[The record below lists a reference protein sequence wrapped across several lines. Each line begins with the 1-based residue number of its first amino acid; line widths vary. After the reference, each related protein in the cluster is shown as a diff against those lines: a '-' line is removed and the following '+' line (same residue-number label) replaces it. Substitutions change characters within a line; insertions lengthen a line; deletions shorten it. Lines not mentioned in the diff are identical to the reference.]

1 MRALRRVWA
10 VGIPSIVLMAAAPQL
25 PPFQASVDLVRLQV
39 VVLDRAGD
47 PVPRLREADFEV
59 FENGSRQV
67 VSSFAEGRGDGRVP
81 LHLGLMLDKSRSMDL
96 DIKAASNA
104 AVKFISLFT
113 EARDVTLVDFD
124 SGVRLGQ
131 FVPENYPYLFERIR
145 QLKLGWGTAL
155 YDAMSRYLETVRTR
169 DGQHILVIYSDGGDS
184 RSGSTFNNLVNRL
197 RDGNVIVYAIG
208 YVENQSP
215 TARVQQQS
223 ILNRMA
229 HETGG
234 EAFFP
239 ASASDLDRIYGRILA
254 EIASRY
260 TIGYVPS
267 DPRTDGRFRRVDVRL
282 ARDLKGVRVRT
293 RSGYVSR

>member
-1 MRALRRVWA
+1 MRTCRRLWA
-10 VGIPSIVLMAAAPQL
+10 VGLGSLLLVGAAPQL
-25 PPFQASVDLVRLQV
+25 PPFQSSVDLVRLQV
-39 VVLDRAGD
+39 VVLDRAGE
-47 PVPRLREADFEV
+47 PVPSLQSADFEV
-59 FENGSRQV
+59 FENGTRQV
-67 VSSFAEGRGDGRVP
+67 VTSFAEGRGDGRLP

-124 SGVRLGQ
+124 TGVRLGQ

-145 QLKLGWGTAL
+145 ELKLGWGTAL
-155 YDAMSRYLETVRTR
+155 YDAMSRYLETVRAR

-184 RSGSTFNNLVNRL
+184 RSGSTFTELVNRL

-208 YVENQSP
+208 YVENQTQ
-215 TARVQQQS
+215 TARVHQQS
-223 ILNRMA
+223 VLNRMA

-239 ASASDLDRIYGRILA
+239 ASASELDRIYGRILA
-254 EIASRY
+254 EISSRY
-260 TIGYVPS
+260 TLGYVPS
-267 DPRTDGRFRRVDVRL
+267 DRRTDGRFRKVDVRL
-282 ARDLKGVRVRT
+282 ARDVKGARVRT
-293 RSGYVSR
+293 RSGYVPR